1 MKKSNKRKNHKQT
14 ALRSTL
20 RWVMMA
26 ALSIGLCFA
35 ITSSVLGGFFLLNA
49 VGYVRGDEIIDLR
62 EHLGGQG
69 RTTIIWAYDRQGNTV
84 EFARLHGV
92 ENRIWVD
99 LDDMGPRNPVTGM
112 PLIADAF
119 IALEDHRFWEHNG
132 IDWRRFVSAVTIH
145 GFTQGASTI
154 TQQLIKNLTGENQVT
169 AIRKYR
175 EMMAAL
181 NMERHHDK
189 ESILEAYLNTVYLG
203 NGNYGV
209 LTGAEAY
216 FGRHISELNIAEVA
230 VLAAITQAPGYFNP
244 LRNPQN
250 NIRRQ
255 QVAITNMYHGGMIT
269 TEQFAEAM
277 AHDLI
282 FTNHPDFVR
291 VETPGQMHVPEPQPI
306 NNWYTDFI
314 IDTVIDDLMRVHGLS
329 RSEATRRVYYGGLQ
343 IRAAVDIEIQE
354 IMEDVFRN
362 RTTWAG
368 QVGPTS
374 NPIHA
379 SMAIVCNDTGRVMG
393 IVGGAGEKAENR
405 LLNRAHQSFRQP
417 GSTMKG
423 LVSHGLGI
431 ESNTITWSTLTPNS
445 AFAHQ
450 GNMWPRNADGGHGA
464 GNMVNTQRAFQ
475 QSLNTVAA
483 RITRDI
489 GARTAFDFLY
499 DNFGFSRLDTA
510 RDPFLPPMALGAM
523 THGVSALEM
532 AAAYATFGNGGI
544 FNFPFAYHSV
554 YDSQDRLLLSRDDL
568 PESRRAYSECT
579 AMVMNRMSQLNP
591 ISGFAHNNNLTNIQR
606 FRTFGKTGSSQDWA
620 DRWFCGG
627 TPYFTAAVWFGHDRP
642 RGMGPVTNPAGR
654 IWVEVFNRIKADT
667 DSFSTSTDFPTTN
680 RAVQRSFCT
689 NTGLL
694 AGPNCPTA
702 SGWYRTAN
710 LPRVCSGSCG
720 TPAPDTNQSGGG
732 GLIDWG
738 NVGNNIGNWIDGIF
752 GGGGGG
758 NNNNNAPA
766 PETTQPLPP
775 EYGE

>member
-1 MKKSNKRKNHKQT
+1 MKKERNHKSSPV
-14 ALRSTL
+14 RSIV
-20 RWVMMA
+20 RWVLMS
-26 ALSIGLCFA
+26 ALAIGLCIA

-49 VGYVRGDEIIDLR
+49 VGYVRGDEVIDLR

-112 PLIADAF
+112 PMIADAF
-119 IALEDHRFWEHNG
+119 IALEDHRFWDHNG
-132 IDWRRFVSAVTIH
+132 IDWRRFISAVTIH

-203 NGNYGV
+203 HGNYGV
-209 LTGAEAY
+209 LTGAEAF

-230 VLAAITQAPGYFNP
+230 ALAAITQAPGFFSP
-244 LRNPQN
+244 LRNPHN
-250 NIRRQ
+250 NRERQ
-255 QVAITNMYHGGMIT
+255 VVAIRNMHYNGMIT
-269 TEQFAEAM
+269 DEQFAEAM
-277 AHDLI
+277 AHEII

-291 VETPGQMHVPEPQPI
+291 TETPGQTHVPEPQPI
-306 NNWYTDFI
+306 NSWYTDFI

-329 RSEATRRVYYGGLQ
+329 RAEATRRVYYGGLQ
-343 IRAAVDIEIQE
+343 IRAAVDIEIQN

-368 QVGPTS
+368 QTGPAS

-379 SMAIVCNDTGRVMG
+379 SMAMVCNDTGRVLG
-393 IVGGAGEKAENR
+393 IVGGAGEKTDNR
-405 LLNRAHQSFRQP
+405 VLNRAHQSFRQP

-431 ESNTITWSTLTPNS
+431 ENNVVHWSYLTPNS

-450 GNMWPRNADGGHGA
+450 GNMWPRNADGSHGSGA
-464 GNMVNTQRAFQ
+464 MINTQRAFQ
-475 QSLNTVAA
+475 LSLNTVAA

-489 GARTAFDFLY
+489 GAQTAFNFL
-499 DNFGFSRLDTA
+499 DENFGFSRLDSA

-532 AAAYATFGNGGI
+532 AAAYATFGNGGV

-554 YDSQDRLLLSRDDL
+554 YDSQDRLLLSRSDFPD
-568 PESRRAYSECT
+568 PIQAYSECT

-620 DRWFCGG
+620 DRWFAGG

-642 RGMGPVTNPAGR
+642 HGMGPVTNPAGR

-689 NTGLL
+689 NSGLL

-702 SGWYRTAN
+702 SGWFRTSN
-710 LPRVCSGSCG
+710 IPRVCSGSCG
-720 TPAPDTNQSGGG
+720 IPAPEENGPGGG
-732 GLIDWG
+732 GIDWG
-738 NVGNNIGNWIDGIF
+738 NIGNNIGDWIGGIF
-752 GGGGGG
+752 GGGGG
-758 NNNNNAPA
+758 NNNAPA
-766 PETTQPLPP
+766 PPETTQALPP
-775 EYGE
+775 EYDE